1 MQYISCHPALFIFS
15 VDGRMRRRNLRLNP
29 LRQGE
34 LLCRGGWNSMKF
46 MEELLP
52 ILVRNTNNIRNIRDS
67 PNSVT
72 MVADPLQLDSTLFD
86 PRLL

>member
-1 MQYISCHPALFIFS
+1 MP
-15 VDGRMRRRNLRLNP
+15 
-29 LRQGE
+29 
-34 LLCRGGWNSMKF
+34 GGWKSMKF
-46 MEELLP
+46 MEELLQ
-52 ILVRNTNNIRNIRDS
+52 ILMRNTNNSKNISDS